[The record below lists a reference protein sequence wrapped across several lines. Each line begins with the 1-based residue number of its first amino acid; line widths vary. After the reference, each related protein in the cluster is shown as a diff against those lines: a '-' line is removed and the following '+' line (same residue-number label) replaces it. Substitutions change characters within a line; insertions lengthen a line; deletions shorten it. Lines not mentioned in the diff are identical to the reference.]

1 VWTSGWQCVAVR
13 WCDCICNV
21 GVSRVVYRTIS
32 ASWWIILLPSFAIDV
47 LAVVPLFSA
56 VATARALGPQAALK
70 LLLQRPAYLIALG
83 LGNPFCA
90 CFHLLLAE
98 SLHTTR
104 GATLIWPLMHL
115 ATPLYLPALLLLIAS
130 VVALLSS
137 STSRV
142 TAARWIAW
150 TAALICT
157 ITVIL
162 LRVQDVVIANGPP
175 APVRPPFNISNPNA
189 TWHAS
194 MLDCSTPLN
203 CGQIAARIPSW
214 SVAFVPIW
222 SLMLC
227 SLVLSTFDL
236 YKHSMLFTFGASK
249 AIRTLFHHLSYGIS
263 AVFLALYLDRSITW
277 PLAWVLSPIVLH
289 AAIELLLLVLSYLL
303 APRAPAD
310 VIVACSDGNATVS
323 WTHKPVL
330 SCVPVRFIVDLKPDR
345 SDIWL
350 RKHVGRECSF
360 TATNLPPSRTFL
372 LRVTAQDPSGATSPA
387 ILSQPFT
394 ILHRMPPKPEPPRAL
409 KFIRQIR
416 RNKNDSRDVSVSLLA
431 VVAWLSAED
440 GASFTLEAATLL
452 SDENSWRVIYTGPL
466 LETRVPNIPPATA
479 FKMRLTVSAA
489 LRGPASST

>member
-1 VWTSGWQCVAVR
+1 
-13 WCDCICNV
+13 
-21 GVSRVVYRTIS
+21 
-32 ASWWIILLPSFAIDV
+32 
-47 LAVVPLFSA
+47 
-56 VATARALGPQAALK
+56 
-70 LLLQRPAYLIALG
+70 
-83 LGNPFCA
+83 
-90 CFHLLLAE
+90 
-98 SLHTTR
+98 
-104 GATLIWPLMHL
+104 M
-115 ATPLYLPALLLLIAS
+115 
-130 VVALLSS
+130 
-137 STSRV
+137 
-142 TAARWIAW
+142 
-150 TAALICT
+150 

-162 LRVQDVVIANGPP
+162 LRAQDVVIANGPP

-194 MLDCSTPLN
+194 MVDCSTPLS

-227 SLVLSTFDL
+227 SLVLNTFDL
-236 YKHSMLFTFGASK
+236 YKHTVLFTFGAVK
-249 AIRTLFHHLSYGIS
+249 AVRTLFYHFSYGIS
-263 AVFLALYLDRSITW
+263 AVFLALYLDGAVRW

-303 APRAPAD
+303 APRAPTD
-310 VIVACSDGNATVS
+310 VKVACSDSNATVS
-323 WTHKPVL
+323 WTHKQVL
-330 SCVPVRFIVDLKPDR
+330 TCVPVRFIVDLKPDR

-350 RKHVGRECSF
+350 RKHVGRDCTF
-360 TATNLPPSRTFL
+360 TAANLPPSRTFL
-372 LRVTAQDPSGATSPA
+372 LRVMAQDPSGATSPA

-431 VVAWLSAED
+431 VVAWLNAED

-479 FKMRLTVSAA
+479 FKLRLTVSAA
-489 LRGPASST
+489 VARGSATST